1 MGIETTRMWLSSFY
15 SEDVLRE
22 VKGTTIDE
30 QINVLPNRRNR
41 VKRDGKER

>member
-1 MGIETTRMWLSSFY
+1 MAIFILLGRRVE
-15 SEDVLRE
+15 RE
-22 VKGTTIDE
+22 AKGTTIDE